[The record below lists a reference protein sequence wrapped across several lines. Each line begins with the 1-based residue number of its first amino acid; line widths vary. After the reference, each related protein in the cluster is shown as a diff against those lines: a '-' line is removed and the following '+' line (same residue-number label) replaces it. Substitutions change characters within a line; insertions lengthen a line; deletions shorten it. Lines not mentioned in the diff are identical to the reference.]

1 MKDCVFCK
9 IIKEETKNIFLYQDL
24 DFVVFNSN
32 ALAAEHHLLIVP
44 KNHINSFMELSNEIL
59 GMTKVAQKMVKD
71 LNLSDGYK
79 MIFNGGKYQE
89 VPHVHWHLLAEKLEE
104 I

>member
-9 IIKEETKNIFLYQDL
+9 IVKEEIEKIFLYQDS
-24 DFVVFNSN
+24 DFVVFKSN
-32 ALAAEHHLLIVP
+32 APAAEHHLLIVP
-44 KNHINSFMELSNEIL
+44 KSHINSFMELGNEIL
-59 GMTKVAQKMVKD
+59 GMIKVAQKMVKD

-89 VPHVHWHLLAEKLEE
+89 VPHVHWHLLAGKLEE